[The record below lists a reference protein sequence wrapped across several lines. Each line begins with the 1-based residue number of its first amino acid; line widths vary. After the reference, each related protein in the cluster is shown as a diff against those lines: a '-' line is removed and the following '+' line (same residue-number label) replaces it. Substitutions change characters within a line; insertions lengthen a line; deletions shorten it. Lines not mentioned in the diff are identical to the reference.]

1 MPVDQGKK
9 MPVDQGK
16 KMPMD
21 QGKKMP
27 VDQGKKMSMDQGK
40 KMPVDQGKKM
50 PVEHGKKTQQKLQI
64 EKIRSQD
71 KEFTIV
77 EQLEKLDELNRLT
90 FPGQYD
96 EAVSEFVKRWQKLVE
111 EYGYQHMMTVEFFK
125 TDHPYPEPVFPIKIM
140 DDEHYM
146 TQHYLS
152 VAAWNRRHKRSP
164 DFHVLELREEKIIGA
179 VNISGPFDEYPLFQA
194 LVDIC
199 IYTRT
204 LSVLRLINCSLKKEG
219 VVMLGKNLPRSSVTH
234 LYLDRNPIADEDYS
248 PILKNN
254 TILVHLSLAMCKIG
268 YKGMR
273 ALSRVLGP
281 YEGSQQTQN
290 LKSLAL
296 DDNNINC
303 FAMKH
308 FAECLRWNSDL
319 IFVSLAGNLIG
330 DQGLDYLSK
339 SLYPRELSQKEINL
353 MNCRYIER
361 IKELED
367 IVNEEL
373 HLPVVEIPNQEVD
386 VFEEDEEEGFQNL
399 FDNKIRERGFV
410 CLLKALREQYVAASG
425 RYPSEKE
432 FNLKIIEYMG
442 NPCPEDYYVFQKI
455 DYYLKQSN
463 KTADHKLSSEPCT
476 CIPLLKSSIDPD
488 TLLLYDEMVEHFKP
502 TEEESDVNEETIA
515 EFECCNEFTEIDYES
530 SLDKET
536 EESDLDEETY
546 QVSETST
553 DKEELSDECNDS
565 SISTEETEE
574 KKQNIKIIE

>member
-254 TILVHLSLAMCKIG
+254 TM
-268 YKGMR
+268 
-273 ALSRVLGP
+273 
-281 YEGSQQTQN
+281 
-290 LKSLAL
+290 
-296 DDNNINC
+296 
-303 FAMKH
+303 
-308 FAECLRWNSDL
+308 WNSDL

-399 FDNKIRERGFV
+399 FDEETPKNDIDPIRMRVLQQTCDEFLEMDPHPLIANVTICNKKLIGGGNSTLKVLNISYNKIRERGFV

>member
-1 MPVDQGKK
+1 
-9 MPVDQGK
+9 
-16 KMPMD
+16 
-21 QGKKMP
+21 
-27 VDQGKKMSMDQGK
+27 
-40 KMPVDQGKKM
+40 
-50 PVEHGKKTQQKLQI
+50 
-64 EKIRSQD
+64 
-71 KEFTIV
+71 
-77 EQLEKLDELNRLT
+77 
-90 FPGQYD
+90 
-96 EAVSEFVKRWQKLVE
+96 
-111 EYGYQHMMTVEFFK
+111 MMTVEFFK

-399 FDNKIRERGFV
+399 FDEETPKNDIDPIRMRVLQQTCDEFLEMDPHPLIANVTICNKKLIGGGNSTLKVLNISYNKIRERGFV